1 MYLQM
6 IMLHLAAE
14 ARLAEMRRIQR
25 PQR

>member
-6 IMLHLAAE
+6 LMIHLAAE
-14 ARLAEMRRIQR
+14 ARLAEMRRNQR